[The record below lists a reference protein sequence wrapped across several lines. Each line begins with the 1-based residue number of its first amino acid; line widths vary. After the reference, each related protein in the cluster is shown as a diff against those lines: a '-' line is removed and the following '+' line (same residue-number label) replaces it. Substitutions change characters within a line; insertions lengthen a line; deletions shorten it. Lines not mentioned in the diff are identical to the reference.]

1 MQKSILQYVKRIFQS
16 KVIPLFL
23 PKYSKLGNSEIKVY
37 YKYGILYTFYGI
49 LYTLY
54 AEWPL
59 VLEKSPEKVE
69 N

>member
-37 YKYGILYTFYGI
+37 YKYGILYT
-49 LYTLY
+49 LY
-54 AEWPL
+54 AEWPP